1 MVTMGFRSSVLNLP
15 QQNKGDAMPHENTA
29 LNHPRIA
36 RRSAVQVGAI
46 GLLGLG
52 MNHLQGL
59 RAVAADASSNA
70 TPLRSCIYIFLS
82 GGLSQH
88 DSFDPKPQAT
98 SQIRG
103 EFSPISTQTPGV
115 QICEHLPGLAA
126 RSHLWS
132 LCRSLTHSSND
143 HSAGHHMMLTGR
155 SELPPGFN
163 PNLPRPQD
171 WPSIAAVAGAVSTAR
186 NNLPPAAVIPEQ
198 LVHYSGRVLPGQFAG
213 VMGAQRNSWFVEASP
228 FHATSYGAF
237 PTHAFDHQDRGNKD
251 ARLFEAPSLSLPH
264 GLTSSGLNR
273 RVNLLSELERQ
284 CSHLDDAAL
293 TESFDRYREGAISL
307 LVDPAIR
314 RALDVTHAEDSVQD
328 RYGRNSF
335 GWSLLMARRLVES
348 GVNLV
353 QVNLGNNE
361 TWDTHGNAFPHLRNN
376 LLPPTDRALSALLD
390 DLQGAG
396 LLESTLVVMAGEF
409 GRTPKISLLPSH
421 YKEPGRDH
429 WGAAQSV
436 FLAGGGIQG
445 GRVVGGTDN
454 IGAYPAFDPQ
464 RPENFA
470 ATIYQA
476 LGIPQTAAWHDELER
491 PHLVYHGEPMPG
503 LT

>member
-1 MVTMGFRSSVLNLP
+1 
-15 QQNKGDAMPHENTA
+15 
-29 LNHPRIA
+29 
-36 RRSAVQVGAI
+36 
-46 GLLGLG
+46 
-52 MNHLQGL
+52 
-59 RAVAADASSNA
+59 
-70 TPLRSCIYIFLS
+70 
-82 GGLSQH
+82 
-88 DSFDPKPQAT
+88 
-98 SQIRG
+98 
-103 EFSPISTQTPGV
+103 
-115 QICEHLPGLAA
+115 
-126 RSHLWS
+126 
-132 LCRSLTHSSND
+132 
-143 HSAGHHMMLTGR
+143 MLTGR
-155 SELPPGFN
+155 SDLPPGFN
-163 PNLPRPQD
+163 PSLPRPQD

-213 VMGAQRNSWFVEASP
+213 VMGNQRNPWFVEASP
-228 FHATSYGAF
+228 FHSTSYGAF

-251 ARLFEAPSLSLPH
+251 NRLFEAPSLSLPQ
-264 GLTSSGLNR
+264 GLTSTGLNR

-284 CSHLDDAAL
+284 CSQLDDAAL
-293 TESFDRYREGAISL
+293 TENFDRYREGAISL

-314 RALDVTHAEDSVQD
+314 RALDVTHADDAVQD

-353 QVNLGNNE
+353 QVNLGNDE

-445 GRVVGGTDN
+445 GRVVGGTDK
-454 IGAYPAFDPQ
+454 IGGYPAFDPQ

-491 PHLVYHGEPMPG
+491 PHQVYHGEPMPG